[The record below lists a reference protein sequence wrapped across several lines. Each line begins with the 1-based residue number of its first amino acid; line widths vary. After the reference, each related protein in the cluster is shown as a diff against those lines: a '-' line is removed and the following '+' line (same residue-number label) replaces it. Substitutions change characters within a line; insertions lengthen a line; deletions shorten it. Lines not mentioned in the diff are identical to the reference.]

1 MRGSAVHILSI
12 QSWVAYGHV
21 GNASAVFPLQ
31 RLGAEV
37 SAINTVEFSN
47 HPGYGAHTG
56 EVVPAARVRALLDGL
71 TGRGAFQHC
80 DGLLSGYLGEAAT
93 GAVVLEAASRLKA
106 ANPKAIWCCDPVIGD
121 EGPGIYVRAGIA
133 DFFRDQAAGQ
143 ADLLTPNHFE
153 LKCLTGLSC
162 ATLAETKVAI
172 GTLRARMPQ
181 TGPRVVLVTS
191 LRTQDTP
198 AAQTDCLVGDGEG
211 FALLRTPILPIE
223 ANGAGDAL
231 AAVFLFHIL
240 AGHSPRTA
248 LEKAA
253 NSLHGVLS
261 KTCAAGSR
269 ELLLIAAQGEFLNP
283 SSRFRSENC

>member
-1 MRGSAVHILSI
+1 MRGGTVHILSI

-56 EVVPAARVRALLDGL
+56 DIVPAARVRALLDGL
-71 TGRGAFQHC
+71 TGRGVLRHC

-93 GAVVLEAASRLKA
+93 GAVVLEAALRMKA
-106 ANPKAIWCCDPVIGD
+106 ANPQALWCCDPVIGD
-121 EGPGIYVRAGIA
+121 EGPGIYVRPGIA
-133 DFFRDQAAGQ
+133 DFFRDEAASR

-153 LKCLTGLSC
+153 LKCLSGLASS
-162 ATLAETKVAI
+162 TLPEAKAAI
-172 GTLRARMPQ
+172 NALRSRMPQ

-198 AAQTDCLVGDGEG
+198 AAQIDCLVGDADG
-211 FALLRTPILPIE
+211 FARLRAPILPIQ

-231 AAVFLFHIL
+231 AATFLFHML
-240 AGHSPRTA
+240 DGHSPRTA

-253 NSLHGVLS
+253 NSIHGVLS
-261 KTCAAGSR
+261 RTCAAGSR
-269 ELLLIAAQGEFLNP
+269 ELLLVAAQDEFLSP
-283 SSRFRSENC
+283 SNRFRCENC